1 MTEFKLSHYIAAA
14 RGLDAKL
21 ANSTNKIKIA
31 LLGSFT
37 LNGLEETLR
46 VKCAEN
52 RIACQTYVAGYNQYH
67 QEVLNPESELYK
79 FSPDISFLILD
90 IRSILGNL
98 FYSPYSVSASARR
111 EFVQKWTKEI
121 TDIAKAFIEKS
132 KSKLVITNFVIPT
145 YSPFGI
151 FETKAEYSLQ
161 DMARD
166 LNSLMVEESKKIPS
180 LYVYDFNGFVTRYGE
195 YNIFDFRQFH
205 FGDIK
210 VALDYIPYLA
220 EDLVGYIKPATGRN
234 RKCIVL
240 DLDNTL
246 WGGVVG
252 EDGFDGI
259 TLGPKSPGS
268 AYIEFQRHLLS
279 LYHRGIILAINSKN
293 NPDDAFKVIREHPYM
308 VLREENFACLRI
320 NWNDKISN
328 MHEIAAEL
336 NIGLDSIVFFD
347 DDPVSRELMSKMLPE
362 VMTVELPRDPSLY
375 APTLMRMNDFNVLN
389 ITDEDMKRGQMYLQQ
404 RKTAELQS
412 RALNLEE
419 FLSQLGMRMKIKKVD
434 SFTLPR
440 VSQLILKT
448 NQFNLTTHR
457 YQEEDIR
464 RLSRD
469 DRVLIGCAQ
478 VEDKFGDN
486 GITGAFIVFKDP
498 AVWTVDTFL
507 LSCRVMGRGVED
519 AMMSYI
525 LSEAKKAG
533 IKTVK
538 AQYLPTS
545 KNKPCESFLEK
556 YGFAKNGDYW
566 IFAPTGT
573 IKHPKYLEL
582 IAE

>member
-1 MTEFKLSHYIAAA
+1 MNEFKLSHYIATA
-14 RGLDAKL
+14 RNLDTKL
-21 ANSTNKIKIA
+21 ANSTKKIKIA

-46 VKCAEN
+46 VKCAKDK
-52 RIACQTYVAGYNQYH
+52 IACQTYVAGYNQYH
-67 QEVLNPESELYK
+67 QEILDPESELYK

-111 EFVQKWTKEI
+111 EFVQKQTKEI
-121 TDIAKAFIEKS
+121 TDIAKDFLEKS

-161 DMARD
+161 EMVKD
-166 LNSLMVEESKKIPS
+166 LNSRMIEESRKTPS

-195 YNIFDFRQFH
+195 NNIFDFRQFH
-205 FGDIK
+205 YGDIK

-220 EDLVGYIKPATGRN
+220 EDLMGYIKPATGRN

-246 WGGVVG
+246 WGGIVG

-259 TLGPKSPGS
+259 KLGPKSPGS

-279 LYHRGIILAINSKN
+279 LHHRGIILAINSKN
-293 NPDDAFKVIREHPYM
+293 NPEDAFKVIREHPYM
-308 VLREENFACLRI
+308 VLREENFACVKI

-328 MHEIAAEL
+328 MHQIAAEL
-336 NIGLDSIVFFD
+336 NIGLDSMVFLD
-347 DDPVSRELMSKMLPE
+347 DDPVGRELMSKMLPE

-375 APTLMRMNDFNVLN
+375 APTIMRMNDFNVLN
-389 ITDEDMKRGQMYLQQ
+389 ITAEDMKRGEMYLQQ

-412 RALNLEE
+412 RASNLEE
-419 FLSQLGMRMKIKKVD
+419 FLSQLGTRIKIKKVD

-457 YQEEDIR
+457 YQEEEIR

-469 DRVLIGCAQ
+469 DGVLIGCAH

-533 IKTVK
+533 TKTVK

-545 KNKPCESFLEK
+545 KNKPCETFLEK
-556 YGFAKNGDYW
+556 YGFVRDGDYW
-566 IFAPTGT
+566 TFMPTDT

>member
-1 MTEFKLSHYIAAA
+1 MTEFKLSHYITAA
-14 RGLDAKL
+14 RSLDARL
-21 ANSTNKIKIA
+21 PNSTNKIRVA
-31 LLGSFT
+31 LIGSFT

-52 RIACQTYVAGYNQYH
+52 RIACQTYVAGYNQYN
-67 QEVLNPESELYK
+67 QEILNPESELYK
-79 FSPDISFLILD
+79 FSPDVSFLILD
-90 IRSILGNL
+90 IRSVLGNL

-111 EFVQKWTKEI
+111 EFVQKRAKEV
-121 TDIAKAFIEKS
+121 TDIAKAFVEKS

-151 FETKAEYSLQ
+151 FETKAEYGLQ

-166 LNSLMVEESKKIPS
+166 LNSLIVEESKKTPS

-195 YNIFDFRQFH
+195 NNIFDFRQFH

-220 EDLVGYIKPATGRN
+220 EDLMGYIKPATGRN

-246 WGGVVG
+246 WGGIVG

-259 TLGPKSPGS
+259 KLGPKSPGN
-268 AYIEFQRHLLS
+268 AYLEFQRHLLS

-308 VLREENFACLRI
+308 VLREENFACLKI

-328 MHEIAAEL
+328 MREIGAEL
-336 NIGLDSIVFFD
+336 NIGLDSMVFFD
-347 DDPVSRELMSKMLPE
+347 DDPVSRELMNKMLPE
-362 VMTVELPRDPSLY
+362 VMTVELPKDPSLY
-375 APTLMRMNDFNVLN
+375 TPTIMRMNDFNVLN
-389 ITDEDMKRGQMYLQQ
+389 ITGEDMKRGQMYIQQ

-419 FLSQLGMRMKIKKVD
+419 FLSQLGTRIKIKKVD

-469 DRVLIGCAQ
+469 DGVLIGCAQ

-486 GITGAFIVFKDP
+486 GITGAFIVLKEP

-556 YGFAKNGDYW
+556 YGFVRNGDYW

>member
-1 MTEFKLSHYIAAA
+1 MNEFKLSHYIVTA
-14 RGLDAKL
+14 RSLDTKF
-21 ANSTNKIKIA
+21 ANSTKKIKIA

-37 LNGLEETLR
+37 LNGLETTLR
-46 VKCAEN
+46 VKCATN
-52 RIACQTYVAGYNQYH
+52 KIACQTYVAGYNQYH
-67 QEVLNPESELYK
+67 QETLDPESELYK

-111 EFVQKWTKEI
+111 EFVQKQAKEI
-121 TDIAKAFIEKS
+121 IDIAKGFLEKS

-161 DMARD
+161 DMVKD
-166 LNSLMVEESKKIPS
+166 LNSLMVEESRKTPS

-195 YNIFDFRQFH
+195 NNIFDFRQFH
-205 FGDIK
+205 YGDIK

-220 EDLVGYIKPATGRN
+220 EDLMGYVKPATGRN

-246 WGGVVG
+246 WGGIVG

-259 TLGPKSPGS
+259 KLGPKSPGS

-279 LYHRGIILAINSKN
+279 LHRRGIILAINSKN
-293 NPDDAFKVIREHPYM
+293 NPDDALKVIREHPYM
-308 VLREENFACLRI
+308 VLHEENFACVKI

-328 MHEIAAEL
+328 MRQIAAEL
-336 NIGLDSIVFFD
+336 NIGLDSMVFFD

-362 VMTVELPRDPSLY
+362 VVTVELPTDPSLY
-375 APTLMRMNDFNVLN
+375 APTIMRMNDFNVLN
-389 ITDEDMKRGQMYLQQ
+389 ITTEDMKRGEMYLQQ

-412 RALNLEE
+412 RTSNLEE
-419 FLSQLGMRMKIKKVD
+419 FLSQLGTRIKIKKVD
-434 SFTLPR
+434 SFTIPR

-469 DRVLIGCAQ
+469 DRALIGCAH

-525 LSEAKKAG
+525 LSEAKKEG
-533 IKTVK
+533 IKTVR

-545 KNKPCESFLEK
+545 KNKPCEPFLEK
-556 YGFAKNGDYW
+556 YGFVRDGDYW
-566 IFAPTGT
+566 TFMPTGT
-573 IKHPKYLEL
+573 IKHPQYLEL

>member
-1 MTEFKLSHYIAAA
+1 MNELKLSHYIVTAKN
-14 RGLDAKL
+14 LDTKL
-21 ANSTNKIKIA
+21 ANSTKKIKIA

-46 VKCAEN
+46 VKCAN
-52 RIACQTYVAGYNQYH
+52 NKIACQTYVAGYNQYH
-67 QEVLNPESELYK
+67 QEILDPESELYK

-111 EFVQKWTKEI
+111 EFVQKQAKEI
-121 TDIAKAFIEKS
+121 TDIAKGFLERS

-161 DMARD
+161 DMVKD
-166 LNSLMVEESKKIPS
+166 LNSLMVEESRKTPS

-195 YNIFDFRQFH
+195 NNIFDFRQFH
-205 FGDIK
+205 YGDIK

-220 EDLVGYIKPATGRN
+220 EDLMGYIKPATGRN

-246 WGGVVG
+246 WGGIVG
-252 EDGFDGI
+252 EDGYDGI
-259 TLGPKSPGS
+259 KLGPKSPGS

-279 LYHRGIILAINSKN
+279 LHHRGIILAINSKN

-308 VLREENFACLRI
+308 VLREENFACVKI

-328 MHEIAAEL
+328 MRQIAAEL
-336 NIGLDSIVFFD
+336 NIGLDSMVFFD

-375 APTLMRMNDFNVLN
+375 APTIMRMNDFNVLN
-389 ITDEDMKRGQMYLQQ
+389 ITAEDMKRGEMYLQQ

-412 RALNLEE
+412 RTSNLEE
-419 FLSQLGMRMKIKKVD
+419 FLSQLGTRIKIKKVD

-457 YQEEDIR
+457 YQEEEIR

-469 DRVLIGCAQ
+469 DRVLIGSAH

-525 LSEAKKAG
+525 LSEAKNAG

-545 KNKPCESFLEK
+545 KNKPCETFLEK
-556 YGFAKNGDYW
+556 YGFVRDGDYW
-566 IFAPTGT
+566 TFMPTGT

>member
-1 MTEFKLSHYIAAA
+1 MNELKLSHYIVTAKN
-14 RGLDAKL
+14 LDPKL
-21 ANSTNKIKIA
+21 GNSTKKIKIA

-46 VKCAEN
+46 VKCANN
-52 RIACQTYVAGYNQYH
+52 RIASQTYVAGYNQYH
-67 QEVLNPESELYK
+67 QEILDPKSELYK

-111 EFVQKWTKEI
+111 EFVQKQAKQI
-121 TDIAKAFIEKS
+121 TDIAKGFLERS

-161 DMARD
+161 DMVKD
-166 LNSLMVEESKKIPS
+166 LNSLMVEESRKTPS

-195 YNIFDFRQFH
+195 KNVFDFRQFH
-205 FGDIK
+205 YGDIK

-220 EDLVGYIKPATGRN
+220 EDLMGYIKPATGRN

-246 WGGVVG
+246 WGGIVG
-252 EDGFDGI
+252 EDGFEGI
-259 TLGPKSPGS
+259 KLGPKSPGS

-279 LYHRGIILAINSKN
+279 LHHRGIILAINSKN

-308 VLREENFACLRI
+308 VLREENFACVKI

-328 MHEIAAEL
+328 MRQIAAEL
-336 NIGLDSIVFFD
+336 NIGLDSMVFID

-375 APTLMRMNDFNVLN
+375 APTIMRMNDFNVLN
-389 ITDEDMKRGQMYLQQ
+389 ITVEDMKRGEMYLQQ

-412 RALNLEE
+412 RTSNLEE
-419 FLSQLGMRMKIKKVD
+419 FLSQLGTRIKIKKVD

-457 YQEEDIR
+457 YQEEEIR

-469 DRVLIGCAQ
+469 DRVLIGCAH

-525 LSEAKKAG
+525 LSEAKNAG

-545 KNKPCESFLEK
+545 KNKPCETFLEK
-556 YGFAKNGDYW
+556 YGFVRDGDYW
-566 IFAPTGT
+566 TFMPTGT

>member
-1 MTEFKLSHYIAAA
+1 MNELKLSHYIVTAKN
-14 RGLDAKL
+14 LDPKL
-21 ANSTNKIKIA
+21 GNSTKKIKIA

-46 VKCAEN
+46 VKCANN
-52 RIACQTYVAGYNQYH
+52 RIASQTYVAGYNQYH
-67 QEVLNPESELYK
+67 QEILDPKSELYK

-111 EFVQKWTKEI
+111 EFVQKQAKQI
-121 TDIAKAFIEKS
+121 TDIAKGFLERS

-161 DMARD
+161 DMVKD
-166 LNSLMVEESKKIPS
+166 LNSLMVEESRKTPS

-195 YNIFDFRQFH
+195 KNVFDFRQFH
-205 FGDIK
+205 YGDIK

-220 EDLVGYIKPATGRN
+220 EDLMGYIKPATGRN

-246 WGGVVG
+246 WGGIVG
-252 EDGFDGI
+252 EDGFEGI
-259 TLGPKSPGS
+259 KLGPKSPGS

-279 LYHRGIILAINSKN
+279 LHHRGIILAINSKN

-308 VLREENFACLRI
+308 VLREENFACVKI

-328 MHEIAAEL
+328 MRQIAAEL
-336 NIGLDSIVFFD
+336 NIGLDSMVFID

-375 APTLMRMNDFNVLN
+375 APTIMRMNDFNVLN
-389 ITDEDMKRGQMYLQQ
+389 ITVEDMKRGEMYLQQ

-412 RALNLEE
+412 RTSNLEE
-419 FLSQLGMRMKIKKVD
+419 FLSQLGTRIKIKKVD

-457 YQEEDIR
+457 YQEEEIR

-469 DRVLIGCAQ
+469 DRVLIGSAH
-478 VEDKFGDN
+478 VEDKFGDS

-525 LSEAKKAG
+525 LSEAKNAG

-545 KNKPCESFLEK
+545 KNKPCETFLEK
-556 YGFAKNGDYW
+556 YGFVRDGDYW
-566 IFAPTGT
+566 TFMPTGT

>member
-1 MTEFKLSHYIAAA
+1 MNEFKLSHYISTA
-14 RGLDAKL
+14 RNLDTKL
-21 ANSTNKIKIA
+21 ANSTKKIKIA

-46 VKCAEN
+46 VKCATN
-52 RIACQTYVAGYNQYH
+52 KIACQTYVAGYNQYH
-67 QEVLNPESELYK
+67 QETLDPESELYK

-111 EFVQKWTKEI
+111 EFVQKQAKEI
-121 TDIAKAFIEKS
+121 TDIAKGFLEKS
-132 KSKLVITNFVIPT
+132 KSKLIITNFVIPT

-161 DMARD
+161 DMVKD
-166 LNSLMVEESKKIPS
+166 LNSLMVEESRKTPS

-195 YNIFDFRQFH
+195 NNIFDFRQFH
-205 FGDIK
+205 YGDIK

-220 EDLVGYIKPATGRN
+220 EDLMGYVKPATGRN

-246 WGGVVG
+246 WGGIVG
-252 EDGFDGI
+252 EDGYDGI
-259 TLGPKSPGS
+259 KLGPKSPGS

-279 LYHRGIILAINSKN
+279 LHHRGIILAINSKN

-308 VLREENFACLRI
+308 VLREENFACVKI

-328 MHEIAAEL
+328 MRQIAAEL
-336 NIGLDSIVFFD
+336 NIGLDSMVFFD

-362 VMTVELPRDPSLY
+362 VMTVQLPRDPSLY
-375 APTLMRMNDFNVLN
+375 APTIMRMNDFNVLN
-389 ITDEDMKRGQMYLQQ
+389 ITAEDMKRGEMYLQQ

-412 RALNLEE
+412 RTSNLEE
-419 FLSQLGMRMKIKKVD
+419 FLSQLGTRIKIKKVD
-434 SFTLPR
+434 SFTIPR
-440 VSQLILKT
+440 LSQLILKT

-469 DRVLIGCAQ
+469 DGVLIGCAH

-525 LSEAKKAG
+525 LSEAKKGG

-545 KNKPCESFLEK
+545 KNKPCETFLEK
-556 YGFAKNGDYW
+556 YGFVRDGDYW
-566 IFAPTGT
+566 TFMPTGT
-573 IKHPKYLEL
+573 IEHPKYLEL

>member
-1 MTEFKLSHYIAAA
+1 MNELKLSHYIVTAKN
-14 RGLDAKL
+14 LDPKL
-21 ANSTNKIKIA
+21 GNSTKKIKIA

-46 VKCAEN
+46 VKCANN
-52 RIACQTYVAGYNQYH
+52 RIASQTYVAGYNQYH
-67 QEVLNPESELYK
+67 QEILDPKSELYK

-111 EFVQKWTKEI
+111 EFVQKQAKEI
-121 TDIAKAFIEKS
+121 TDIAKGFLERS

-161 DMARD
+161 DMVKD
-166 LNSLMVEESKKIPS
+166 LNSLMVEESRKTPS

-195 YNIFDFRQFH
+195 KNVFDFRQFH
-205 FGDIK
+205 YGDIK

-220 EDLVGYIKPATGRN
+220 EDLMGYIKPATGRN

-246 WGGVVG
+246 WGGIVG
-252 EDGFDGI
+252 EDGFEGI
-259 TLGPKSPGS
+259 KLGPKSPGS

-279 LYHRGIILAINSKN
+279 LHHRGIILAINSKN

-308 VLREENFACLRI
+308 VLREENFACVKI

-328 MHEIAAEL
+328 MRQIAAEL
-336 NIGLDSIVFFD
+336 NIGLDSMVFID

-375 APTLMRMNDFNVLN
+375 APTIMRMNDFNVLN
-389 ITDEDMKRGQMYLQQ
+389 ITVEDMKRGEMYLQQ

-412 RALNLEE
+412 RTSNLEE
-419 FLSQLGMRMKIKKVD
+419 FLSQLGTRIKIKKVD

-457 YQEEDIR
+457 YQEEEIR

-469 DRVLIGCAQ
+469 DRVLIGSAH
-478 VEDKFGDN
+478 VEDKFGDS

-525 LSEAKKAG
+525 LSEAKNAG

-545 KNKPCESFLEK
+545 KNKPCETFLEK
-556 YGFAKNGDYW
+556 YGFVRDGDYW
-566 IFAPTGT
+566 TFMPTGT

>member
-1 MTEFKLSHYIAAA
+1 MNELKLSHYIVTAKN
-14 RGLDAKL
+14 LDTKL
-21 ANSTNKIKIA
+21 ANSTKKIKIA

-46 VKCAEN
+46 VKCAN
-52 RIACQTYVAGYNQYH
+52 NKIACQTYVAGYNQYH
-67 QEVLNPESELYK
+67 QEILDPESELYK

-111 EFVQKWTKEI
+111 EFVQKQAKEI
-121 TDIAKAFIEKS
+121 TDIAKGFLERS

-161 DMARD
+161 DMVKD
-166 LNSLMVEESKKIPS
+166 LNSLMVEESRKTPS

-195 YNIFDFRQFH
+195 TNVFDFRQFH
-205 FGDIK
+205 YGDIK

-220 EDLVGYIKPATGRN
+220 EDLMGYIKPATGRN

-246 WGGVVG
+246 WGGIVG

-259 TLGPKSPGS
+259 KLGPKSPGS

-279 LYHRGIILAINSKN
+279 LHHRGIILAINSKN

-308 VLREENFACLRI
+308 VLHEENFACVKI

-328 MHEIAAEL
+328 MRQIAAEL
-336 NIGLDSIVFFD
+336 NIGLDSMVFLD
-347 DDPVSRELMSKMLPE
+347 DDPVGRELMSKMLPE

-375 APTLMRMNDFNVLN
+375 APTIMRMNDFNVLN
-389 ITDEDMKRGQMYLQQ
+389 ITAEDMKRGEMYLQQ

-412 RALNLEE
+412 KTSNLEE
-419 FLSQLGMRMKIKKVD
+419 FLSQLGTRIKIKKVD

-457 YQEEDIR
+457 YQEEEIR

-469 DRVLIGCAQ
+469 DRVLIGSAH

-525 LSEAKKAG
+525 LSEAKNAG

-545 KNKPCESFLEK
+545 KNKPCETFLEK
-556 YGFAKNGDYW
+556 YGFVRDGDYW
-566 IFAPTGT
+566 TFMPTGT